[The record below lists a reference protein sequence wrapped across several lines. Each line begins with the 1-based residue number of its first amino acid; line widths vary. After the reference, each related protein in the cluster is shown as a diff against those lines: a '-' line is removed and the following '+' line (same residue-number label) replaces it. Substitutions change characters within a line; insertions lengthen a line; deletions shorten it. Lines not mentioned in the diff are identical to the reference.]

1 MFGIGIFSAF
11 INNMKALNEDVVAM
25 RQFFA
30 EGNRRLRGEAAEQI
44 EAEDDDKPKAKKI
57 SAKAS

>member
-1 MFGIGIFSAF
+1 
-11 INNMKALNEDVVAM
+11 MKALNEDVVAM

-44 EAEDDDKPKAKKI
+44 EVEDDDKPKSKKI